1 MWSHAWWTSWQLTL
15 NRIIVRK
22 EIVLKSYFSVLGYY
36 TLICLS
42 TLNINVSWMY
52 RAVILL
58 NLHNDNKAAG
68 MFNMLFI
75 YSFINSSINLLWS
88 CYCYEFMSYLPYYMG
103 VRKQEQLTLHGHL
116 CSPPQAP
123 VAGFWW
129 FLTLHGHL
137 CSPHVTVYLVVS
149 NPSWTSVF
157 TTCNCLFGSFLPF
170 MATCVHHM

>member
-88 CYCYEFMSYLPYYMG
+88 CYCYEFMSYLPY
-103 VRKQEQLTLHGHL
+103 LLLWWILHG
-116 CSPPQAP
+116 CQE
-123 VAGFWW
+123 AG
-129 FLTLHGHL
+129 TA
-137 CSPHVTVYLVVS
+137 Y
-149 NPSWTSVF
+149 PSWTPVFSTSGTCSWFLVISYPSWTPVF
-157 TTCNCLFGSFLPF
+157 TTCNCLFGGFLPF
-170 MATCVHHM
+170 MDTCIHHM